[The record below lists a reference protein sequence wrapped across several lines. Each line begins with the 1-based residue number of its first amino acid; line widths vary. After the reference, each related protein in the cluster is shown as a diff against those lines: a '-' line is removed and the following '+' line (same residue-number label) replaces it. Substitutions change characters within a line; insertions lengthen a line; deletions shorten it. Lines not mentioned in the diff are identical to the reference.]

1 MHGVPLAMAPREQ
14 REIPMLVWSSDKSLQ
29 YKDLPEV
36 GQHHVFHSVL
46 RFFGIESP
54 AFNEELC
61 IFAP

>member
-1 MHGVPLAMAPREQ
+1 
-14 REIPMLVWSSDKSLQ
+14 MLVWSSDKSLQ

-36 GQHHVFHSVL
+36 GQHYVYHSVL

-54 AFNEELC
+54 VFNEDLC